1 VAKKVTFLGESI
13 HGVAEFTDYKRRWLE
28 RLRAE
33 ALAVVFEADHAG
45 MMRSRQ
51 SGEPAEAVLANFPKI
66 HRTREMRDLLTL
78 VIESGFPFFGAD
90 VVVRNK
96 EARFSGDL
104 AVMRDRQITRQ
115 GEIYE
120 REDWAEQRDAYMAGV
135 TAQVCADFPD
145 HHVVGLFHNMHIK
158 KAGSQE
164 FHHLRLTSVAEH
176 LAKSHGIASHSIALF
191 ARAGEALDNDLTP
204 FAFKILDQEAVE
216 LLANDDLLH
225 VTDLAECGDRMGFHH
240 AFEKENLPVARQ
252 YDECVIF
259 PRATRPIPLG

>member
-1 VAKKVTFLGESI
+1 MQRVTFLGESI

-28 RLRAE
+28 TRRAE

-66 HRTREMRDLLTL
+66 HRTREMRDMLAL

-104 AVMRDRQITRQ
+104 AVMHDRQITRQ

-145 HHVVGLFHNMHIK
+145 HHVVGG
-158 KAGSQE
+158 AG
-164 FHHLRLTSVAEH
+164 A
-176 LAKSHGIASHSIALF
+176 ASE
-191 ARAGEALDNDLTP
+191 RASSPRCGCP
-204 FAFKILDQEAVE
+204 
-216 LLANDDLLH
+216 DLLMRVFWARLLPQDRELRFRVYDVQDETKEVEEKNLVGAAATVACPAFLGRSYLVPVCRRGPCEPQGAADDRGPRH
-225 VTDLAECGDRMGFHH
+225 DGARRPGPPPRPCRCDSPLTWPRVTL
-240 AFEKENLPVARQ
+240 
-252 YDECVIF
+252 
-259 PRATRPIPLG
+259 